1 LGSIKRLKSRSFEKV
16 NGMSLNSLERTI
28 DKVLSQK
35 ESALI
40 SEIDSALQKSLKNLE
55 SSKSILEVE
64 YDGIIESSKKQA
76 ENLKRQI
83 IGSSTLNARNKE
95 LIIIESAID
104 EIFTKAK
111 EKLAQSNN
119 EKNYEKLL
127 TRMIQDSVSKLG
139 SDIVIQ
145 CNKTDQKLVRK
156 ISSQESTGKNMKI
169 SVSDDFLDIIGGI
182 KATSVDGTMTLDNTL
197 DSNIETLKPL
207 IRKDIVQL
215 LRREKK

>member
-1 LGSIKRLKSRSFEKV
+1 
-16 NGMSLNSLERTI
+16 MSLNSLERTI

-40 SEIDSALQKSLKNLE
+40 SEIDSALQNSLKNLE
-55 SSKSILEVE
+55 SSKTTLQVE
-64 YDGIIESSKKQA
+64 YDAIIESSKKQA
-76 ENLKRQI
+76 ESLKRQI

-127 TRMIQDSVSKLG
+127 TRVIQDSVSKLG
-139 SDIVIQ
+139 SEIVIQ
-145 CNKTDQKLVRK
+145 CNKADQKLVRK
-156 ISSQESTGKNMKI
+156 ISSQESTTKNMKV
-169 SVSDDFLDIIGGI
+169 SVSDNFLDIIGGI
-182 KATSVDGTMTLDNTL
+182 KATSADGCPD
-197 DSNIETLKPL
+197 P
-207 IRKDIVQL
+207 
-215 LRREKK
+215 

>member
-1 LGSIKRLKSRSFEKV
+1 
-16 NGMSLNSLERTI
+16 MSLNSLERTI

-40 SEIDSALQKSLKNLE
+40 SEINSALRNSLKNLE
-55 SSKSILEVE
+55 SSKTNLQVE
-64 YDGIIESSKKQA
+64 YDNIIESSKKQA

-95 LIIIESAID
+95 LVIIESAID
-104 EIFTKAK
+104 EIFNKAR

-127 TRMIQDSVSKLG
+127 TRMIKDSIAKLG
-139 SDIVIQ
+139 SEIIIQ
-145 CNKTDQKLVRK
+145 CNKTDLKLVKK
-156 ISSQESTGKNMKI
+156 ISSQESTNKKVKI
-169 SVSDDFLDIIGGI
+169 TVSDKVIDVIGGI

-197 DSNIETLKPL
+197 DSSIESLKPL

-215 LRREKK
+215 LRGEIK

>member
-1 LGSIKRLKSRSFEKV
+1 
-16 NGMSLNSLERTI
+16 MSLNSLERTI

-40 SEIDSALQKSLKNLE
+40 SEIDSALQNSLKNLE
-55 SSKSILEVE
+55 SSKSTLQVE

-83 IGSSTLNARNKE
+83 IGSSALNARNKE

-111 EKLAQSNN
+111 EKLTQSNN

-182 KATSVDGTMTLDNTL
+182 KVTSVDGTMTLDNTL
-197 DSNIETLKPL
+197 DSNIESLKPL

-215 LRREKK
+215 LRGEKK

>member
-1 LGSIKRLKSRSFEKV
+1 
-16 NGMSLNSLERTI
+16 MSLNSLERTI

-40 SEIDSALQKSLKNLE
+40 SEIDSALQNSLKNLE
-55 SSKSILEVE
+55 SSKTTLQVE
-64 YDGIIESSKKQA
+64 YDAIIESSKKQA
-76 ENLKRQI
+76 ESLKRQI

-127 TRMIQDSVSKLG
+127 TRVIQDSVSKLG
-139 SDIVIQ
+139 SEIVIQ
-145 CNKTDQKLVRK
+145 CNKADQKLVRK
-156 ISSQESTGKNMKI
+156 ISSQESTGKNMKV

-182 KATSVDGTMTLDNTL
+182 KATSADGTMTLDNTL
-197 DSNIETLKPL
+197 DSNIESLKPL

-215 LRREKK
+215 LRGENK

>member
-1 LGSIKRLKSRSFEKV
+1 
-16 NGMSLNSLERTI
+16 MSLNSLERTI

-35 ESALI
+35 ESELI
-40 SEIDSALQKSLKNLE
+40 SDIDSALQNSLKNLE
-55 SSKSILEVE
+55 SSKSTLQVE
-64 YDGIIESSKKQA
+64 YDAIIESSKKQA

-139 SDIVIQ
+139 SDTVIQ
-145 CNKTDQKLVRK
+145 CNKADQKLVRK

-169 SVSDDFLDIIGGI
+169 SVSDDFIDIIGGI
-182 KATSVDGTMTLDNTL
+182 KATSADGTMTLDNTL
-197 DSNIETLKPL
+197 DSNIESLKPL

-215 LRREKK
+215 LRGENK

>member
-1 LGSIKRLKSRSFEKV
+1 
-16 NGMSLNSLERTI
+16 MSLNSLERTI

-40 SEIDSALQKSLKNLE
+40 SEIDSALQNSLKNLE
-55 SSKSILEVE
+55 SSKTTLQVE
-64 YDGIIESSKKQA
+64 YDAIIESSKKQA

-145 CNKTDQKLVRK
+145 CNKADQKLVRK
-156 ISSQESTGKNMKI
+156 ISSQESTGKNMKV

-182 KATSVDGTMTLDNTL
+182 KATSADGTMTLDNTL
-197 DSNIETLKPL
+197 DSNIESLKPL

-215 LRREKK
+215 LRGENK

>member
-1 LGSIKRLKSRSFEKV
+1 
-16 NGMSLNSLERTI
+16 MSLASLERTI

-40 SEIDSALQKSLKNLE
+40 SEINSALQNSFKNLE
-55 SSKSILEVE
+55 SSKTNLQVE
-64 YDGIIESSKKQA
+64 YDNIIESSKKQA

-83 IGSSTLNARNKE
+83 IGSSTLHARNKE
-95 LIIIESAID
+95 LVIIESAID
-104 EIFTKAK
+104 EIFNKAR

-127 TRMIQDSVSKLG
+127 TRMIKDSIAKLG
-139 SDIVIQ
+139 SEIIIQ
-145 CNKTDQKLVRK
+145 CNKTDLKLVKK
-156 ISSQESTGKNMKI
+156 ISSEESANKKVKI
-169 SVSDDFLDIIGGI
+169 TVSDEVIDVIGGI

-197 DSNIETLKPL
+197 DSSIESLKPL

-215 LRREKK
+215 LRGEIK

>member
-1 LGSIKRLKSRSFEKV
+1 
-16 NGMSLNSLERTI
+16 MSLNSLERTI

-40 SEIDSALQKSLKNLE
+40 SEINSALQNSLKNLE
-55 SSKSILEVE
+55 SSKTNLQVE
-64 YDGIIESSKKQA
+64 YDNIVGSSKKQA

-95 LIIIESAID
+95 LVIIESAID
-104 EIFTKAK
+104 EIFNKAR

-127 TRMIQDSVSKLG
+127 TNMIADSIAKLG
-139 SDIVIQ
+139 SEIIIQ
-145 CNKTDQKLVRK
+145 CNKTDLKLVKK
-156 ISSQESTGKNMKI
+156 ISSEESTRKKVKI
-169 SVSDDFLDIIGGI
+169 TVSDEVIDIIGGI
-182 KATSVDGTMTLDNTL
+182 KATSVDGTMSLDHTL
-197 DSNIETLKPL
+197 DSSIESLKPL

-215 LRREKK
+215 LRGEIK

>member
-1 LGSIKRLKSRSFEKV
+1 
-16 NGMSLNSLERTI
+16 MSLNSLERTI

-35 ESALI
+35 ESELV
-40 SEIDSALQKSLKNLE
+40 SEIDSALQNSLKNLE
-55 SSKSILEVE
+55 SSKSTLQVE
-64 YDGIIESSKKQA
+64 YDSIIESSKKQA

-111 EKLAQSNN
+111 EKLTQSNN

-156 ISSQESTGKNMKI
+156 ISSQESTRKNMKI
-169 SVSDDFLDIIGGI
+169 SVSDDFLDMIGGI
-182 KATSVDGTMTLDNTL
+182 KATSADGTMTLDSTL
-197 DSNIETLKPL
+197 DSNIESLKPL

-215 LRREKK
+215 LRGEKK

>member
-1 LGSIKRLKSRSFEKV
+1 
-16 NGMSLNSLERTI
+16 MSLTSLERTI

-40 SEIDSALQKSLKNLE
+40 SEINSALKNSLKNLE
-55 SSKSILEVE
+55 SSKTNLQVE
-64 YDGIIESSKKQA
+64 YDNIIESSKKQA

-95 LIIIESAID
+95 LVIIESAID
-104 EIFTKAK
+104 EIFNKAR

-127 TRMIQDSVSKLG
+127 TRMIKDSIAKLG
-139 SDIVIQ
+139 SEIIIQ
-145 CNKTDQKLVRK
+145 CNKTDLKLVKK
-156 ISSQESTGKNMKI
+156 ISSEESTNKKVKI
-169 SVSDDFLDIIGGI
+169 TVSDEVIDVIGGI

-197 DSNIETLKPL
+197 DSSIESLKPL

-215 LRREKK
+215 LRGEIK